1 MDDPALEKWAWVL
14 LYGGLLLAV
23 LGVFVQPRDAVSGSL
38 MTIVGGAAAVA
49 GAVMIRW
56 RSRRKE

>member
-49 GAVMIRW
+49 GAVMIWW

>member
-1 MDDPALEKWAWVL
+1 MDAPALEKWAWVL

-49 GAVMIRW
+49 GAVMIWW